1 MACKIFDEIGLFKA
15 FDIQIDKF
23 INFFTALE
31 SGYIDLP
38 CKFWILIFRYNKI
51 KSKSYLVNLKLV
63 FSNFSN
69 FTLNIYQNYLI

>member
-38 CKFWILIFRYNKI
+38 CKF
-51 KSKSYLVNLKLV
+51 
-63 FSNFSN
+63 
-69 FTLNIYQNYLI
+69 